1 MASVGCHILDPGG
14 PPPGRLATIQI
25 QIQIFYRFE
34 VLNDKCRHR
43 YLLKIIIHLK
53 IDLHDLIQ
61 RHMHLKIDLNDLIQ
75 QENFCLTT
83 CRLIKIIHLR
93 YKILTDFI
101 VKVSD

>member
-1 MASVGCHILDPGG
+1 MTSHTTVYK
-14 PPPGRLATIQI
+14 LAPIPIQMTTS
-25 QIQIFYRFE
+25 YRSE

-75 QENFCLTT
+75 QENLCLTT

-93 YKILTDFI
+93 YKILTDFF